1 MSARSPLVALPP
13 GPAGSLAL
21 VVVAFLVLPLIAIV
35 PMSFSDTR
43 YLSMP
48 QNGLSTLHYHRLLG
62 DPAWRDSVLQSVGVA
77 LPAASL
83 AVALGLTFC
92 LGAWQRQGRAV
103 VLLQVLMLGPLIV
116 PGIIHA
122 VAYHR
127 ALSFLGLFD
136 SYTGTIVVHAIK
148 GLPFAVLSISASLSS
163 VHPATLQLARSLGAS
178 PAQALVKTLL
188 PQIRG
193 GIGVGFMLALVTSWD
208 EIVVTLFITSR
219 NVNTLPKQIW
229 QSLFL
234 NLDPIVAALGTLVLL
249 VTMLLLFALLL
260 RSARPRSFAG
270 FQKDQSVEGG
280 FHV

>member
-1 MSARSPLVALPP
+1 MSVRSQLPVPFGLTGSVAL
-13 GPAGSLAL
+13 LI
-21 VVVAFLVLPLIAIV
+21 VAFLVLPLIAIV

-48 QNGLSTLHYHRLLG
+48 QNGLSVLHYHRLLG
-62 DPAWRDSVLQSVGVA
+62 DPAWRDSLLHSVGVG

-83 AVALGLTFC
+83 AVLLGLAFC

-103 VLLQVLMLGPLIV
+103 LLLQVLMLGPLIV

-127 ALSFLGLFD
+127 TLSWLGLFD
-136 SYTGTIVVHAIK
+136 SFTGTILVHAIK

-163 VHPATLQLARSLGAS
+163 VNPATLQLARSLGAS
-178 PAQALVKTLL
+178 PKEALVKTLL
-188 PQIRG
+188 PQIRW
-193 GIGVGFMLALVTSWD
+193 GIGAGFVLALVTSWD

-249 VTMLLLFALLL
+249 ATLLVLLALLL
-260 RSARPRSFAG
+260 RTRPRSSEG
-270 FQKDQSVEGG
+270 F
-280 FHV
+280 

>member
-1 MSARSPLVALPP
+1 MSARSPLAVLPF
-13 GPAGSLAL
+13 GPAGSVAL
-21 VVVAFLVLPLIAIV
+21 LVVAFLVLPLIAIV

-48 QNGLSTLHYHRLLG
+48 QNGLSALHYHRLLG
-62 DPAWRDSVLQSVGVA
+62 DPAWRDSLLHSVGVA

-83 AVALGLTFC
+83 AVLLGLSFC

-103 VLLQVLMLGPLIV
+103 LLLQVLMLGPLIV

-127 ALSFLGLFD
+127 TLSWLGLFD
-136 SYTGTIVVHAIK
+136 SFTGTILVHAIK
-148 GLPFAVLSISASLSS
+148 GLPFAVLSISASLAS

-178 PAQALVKTLL
+178 PTQALVKTLL
-188 PQIRG
+188 PQIRW
-193 GIGVGFMLALVTSWD
+193 GIGAGFVLALVTSWD

-234 NLDPIVAALGTLVLL
+234 NLDPMVAALGTLVLL
-249 VTMLLLFALLL
+249 ATLLVLFALLL
-260 RSARPRSFAG
+260 GSARPRSFTG
-270 FQKDQSVEGG
+270 FQEDRLS
-280 FHV
+280 

>member
-1 MSARSPLVALPP
+1 MSARSPLAERPF

-21 VVVAFLVLPLIAIV
+21 LVVAFLVLPLIAIV

-62 DPAWRDSVLQSVGVA
+62 DPAWRDSLLHSIGIA

-83 AVALGLTFC
+83 AVLLGLTFC

-103 VLLQVLMLGPLIV
+103 LLLQVLMLGPLIV

-127 ALSFLGLFD
+127 TLSWLGLSD
-136 SYTGTIVVHAIK
+136 SFTGTILVHAIK
-148 GLPFAVLSISASLSS
+148 GLSFAVLSISASLSS
-163 VHPATLQLARSLGAS
+163 VHPATLQLARSPGAS
-178 PAQALVKTLL
+178 PTQALVKTLL
-188 PQIRG
+188 PQIRW
-193 GIGVGFMLALVTSWD
+193 GIGAGFVLALVTSWD

-249 VTMLLLFALLL
+249 ATLLALFALLL
-260 RSARPRSFAG
+260 GSARPRSLAG
-270 FQKDQSVEGG
+270 FQDDRLN
-280 FHV
+280 

>member
-1 MSARSPLVALPP
+1 MSTRSPLAALPS
-13 GPAGSLAL
+13 GPAGSIAL
-21 VVVAFLVLPLIAIV
+21 LVVAFLVLPLIAIV

-48 QNGLSTLHYHRLLG
+48 QNGLSTLHYHRLLN
-62 DPAWRDSVLQSVGVA
+62 DPVWHDSLQQSIGVA

-83 AVALGLTFC
+83 AVVLGLAFC

-127 ALSFLGLFD
+127 ALSWLRLFD
-136 SYTGTIVVHAIK
+136 SFAGTILVHAIK
-148 GLPFAVLSISASLSS
+148 GLPFAVLSISAALSS
-163 VHPATLQLARSLGAS
+163 VHPATLELARSLGAS

-188 PQIRG
+188 PQIRW
-193 GIGVGFMLALVTSWD
+193 GVGAGFVFALVTSWD

-249 VTMLLLFALLL
+249 ATLLVVLALVL
-260 RSARPRSFAG
+260 RSANSRSSG
-270 FQKDQSVEGG
+270 RSLS
-280 FHV
+280 

>member
-1 MSARSPLVALPP
+1 MSARSALPALP
-13 GPAGSLAL
+13 FGPAGSVAL
-21 VVVAFLVLPLIAIV
+21 LVVAFLVLPLIAIL

-62 DPAWRDSVLQSVGVA
+62 DPAWRDSLLHSVGIA
-77 LPAASL
+77 LPAAAL
-83 AVALGLTFC
+83 AVLLGLTFC

-103 VLLQVLMLGPLIV
+103 LVLQVLMLGPLIV

-127 ALSFLGLFD
+127 ALSWLGLFD
-136 SYTGTIVVHAIK
+136 TFAGAILVHAIK

-163 VHPATLQLARSLGAS
+163 VHPATLQLARSFGAS
-178 PAQALVKTLL
+178 PAQALVKALL
-188 PQIRG
+188 PQILW
-193 GIGVGFMLALVTSWD
+193 GIGAGFVLALVTSWD
-208 EIVVTLFITSR
+208 EIVVTMFITSR

-249 VTMLLLFALLL
+249 ATLLVLLALMVPPARA
-260 RSARPRSFAG
+260 RSPAA
-270 FQKDQSVEGG
+270 FQQDPLN
-280 FHV
+280 

>member
-1 MSARSPLVALPP
+1 MSARSPLVALPF

-21 VVVAFLVLPLIAIV
+21 LVVAFLVLPLIAIV

-62 DPAWRDSVLQSVGVA
+62 DPAWRDSLLHSVGVA

-83 AVALGLTFC
+83 AVLLGLTFC

-103 VLLQVLMLGPLIV
+103 LLLQVLMLGPLIV

-127 ALSFLGLFD
+127 TLSLLGLFD
-136 SYTGTIVVHAIK
+136 SFTGTIFVHAIK

-188 PQIRG
+188 PQIRW
-193 GIGVGFMLALVTSWD
+193 GIGAGFVLALVTSWD

-249 VTMLLLFALLL
+249 ATLLVLFVLLL

-270 FQKDQSVEGG
+270 FQKID
-280 FHV
+280 